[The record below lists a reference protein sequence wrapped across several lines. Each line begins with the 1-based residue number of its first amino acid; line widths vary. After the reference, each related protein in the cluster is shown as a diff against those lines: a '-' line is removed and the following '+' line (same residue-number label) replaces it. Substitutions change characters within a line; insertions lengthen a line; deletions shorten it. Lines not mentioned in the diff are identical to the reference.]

1 MSSIALFEDCKKAV
15 LQNTAFIQGGGA
27 LIGVDAHTQLITICS
42 ENIFEVLCD
51 RPEFVLGKAAVQVFG
66 IHWGTL
72 ARIAGEEGRHQVSE
86 VVLTGEQPLTVVGH
100 RCGDFLL
107 FEIMTGSQR
116 MPPWWN
122 HAARTS
128 FVENLTAARSVEQ
141 CVALLVNTV
150 FRNAGLDRVMCYRF
164 LPGWHGEVIHEACRP
179 GIDGFLGLRFPAS
192 DLPANARQLYTL
204 NCHRVIADIDEK
216 TVPLLYWAEDNPA
229 PDLTYSILRAVHPV
243 HIQYLR
249 NMGVQASLSLSL
261 VMNGKL
267 WGLVTCHHMTRLA
280 LNMHDRLALEEM
292 AKLVSL
298 HLRNLLSLID
308 QDRQS
313 ILRENLSM
321 IRSTLRASSESPQNG
336 LALILGQLRDLFR
349 ADGVWLY
356 FEGEDY
362 FVGLT
367 PEQKALDPLRN
378 WLDLLPKE
386 KISQYYQLPETLVR
400 HPAIV
405 RHASG
410 VLYIP
415 LNPSNYL
422 VLMRQEVVHV
432 VNWAGQPATLDVNDS
447 FSLTPRNSFA
457 IWAQQVRNSA
467 EPWHDSE
474 VSCAETLRKELIDYI
489 NMARLEQ
496 IALHDPL
503 TGLANRLQFDK
514 MMNLEVRHAF
524 SHSGQFAVHMI
535 DLDKFK
541 PVNDRLGHAAGDD
554 LLKAVSKRLLQ
565 LVRSQDTVARFG
577 GDEFAVM
584 QSGVSGREAASNMAD
599 RIVQEIA
606 KPYEIMGTKVEIGT
620 SVGVALFPADSS
632 DQNELLH
639 QADIALYAVKK
650 AGRNAFSHFE
660 PTMRASDERE
670 LDANALLDAINRG
683 QLELFYQPIVEARN
697 GELRGLENFIRWHH
711 PKEGLL
717 TAEQFIPRVE
727 LLHLGPA
734 IGHWVLDATFK
745 QHRQW
750 RSSIGLPIVPITVN
764 VSSDQFASQDLLG
777 EISELAKHYDTSL
790 EWLRLDIKEDAIL
803 RDVNQAMRKLTALRD
818 NGVAAQLDNFGKG
831 LISLG
836 FMNELPFIG
845 IKFDASNLQQAGEY
859 NVKVAILLNMI
870 KGFARMFNAKLT
882 ITRVEN
888 EDTVAWLRKQEI
900 DQLQGFCIGEPMP
913 AGQVAD
919 WLDKYAKKGVF
930 DQKGCII

>member
-1 MSSIALFEDCKKAV
+1 MSSIAPFGDCKKAV
-15 LQNTAFIQGGGA
+15 LQNTAFIQGDGA
-27 LIGVDAHTQLITICS
+27 LIGVDVHTQLITVCS
-42 ENIFEVLCD
+42 ENLSEVMGKP
-51 RPEFVLGKAAVQVFG
+51 PESVLGKSAIQVFE
-66 IHWGTL
+66 IHWGQL
-72 ARIAGEEGRHQVSE
+72 ARIASEEGRHQVCE
-86 VVLTGEQPLTVVGH
+86 ITLAGKQPLTVVGH
-100 RCGDFLL
+100 RRGDFFL
-107 FEIMTGSQR
+107 FEIMRGSQY
-116 MPPWWN
+116 MPSWWN

-128 FVENLTAARSVEQ
+128 FLENLTAARSVEQ
-141 CVALLVNTV
+141 CVALLVDTV
-150 FRNAGLDRVMCYRF
+150 FQHAGLDRVMCYRF
-164 LPGWHGEVIHEACRP
+164 LPDWHGEVIHEACRP

-204 NCHRVIADIDEK
+204 NWHRVIADVDEK
-216 TVPLLYWAEDNPA
+216 TVPLRYWAENGPA

-261 VMNGKL
+261 VANGKL
-267 WGLVTCHHMTRLA
+267 WGLVACHHMTHLT
-280 LNMHDRLALEEM
+280 LNIHDRLALEEI

-298 HLRNLLSLID
+298 HLRNLLGLID
-308 QDRQS
+308 QERQS
-313 ILRENLSM
+313 NLRENLSM
-321 IRSTLRASSESPQNG
+321 VRGTLQASSDNPQNG

-349 ADGVWLY
+349 ANGVWLH
-356 FEGEDY
+356 FEGEDH

-367 PEQKALDPLRN
+367 PEQQTLGPLRN

-386 KISQYYQLPETLVR
+386 TISQYYQLPESLAS

-415 LNPSNYL
+415 LNPSDYL

-432 VNWAGQPATLDVNDS
+432 VNWAGQPASLDDNDS
-447 FSLTPRNSFA
+447 RSLTPRNSFA

-474 VSCAETLRKELIDYI
+474 VSCAETLRKELIDFI

-514 MMNLEVRHAF
+514 RMNLEVRNAF
-524 SHSGQFAVHMI
+524 SRSGQFAVHMI

-541 PVNDRLGHAAGDD
+541 PVNDTLGHAAGDD

-565 LVRSQDTVARFG
+565 LVRAQDTVARLG
-577 GDEFAVM
+577 GDEFAVI

-606 KPYEIMGTKVEIGT
+606 KPYEIKGTKVEIGT

-632 DQNELLH
+632 DQSELLH

-650 AGRNAFSHFE
+650 AGRNAFSLFA
-660 PTMRASDERE
+660 PTMREGDERE
-670 LDANALLDAINRG
+670 LDANALLEAMERG
-683 QLELFYQPIVEARN
+683 QLELFYQPIVDARN
-697 GELRGLENFIRWHH
+697 GELRGLESFIRWHH

-727 LLHLGPA
+727 QLHLGPA
-734 IGHWVLDATFK
+734 IGRWVLDATFK

-750 RSSIGLPIVPITVN
+750 ISIGLPSIPITVN
-764 VSSDQFASQDLLG
+764 IRSAQFASQDLVG
-777 EISELAKHYDTSL
+777 EISELAKRYDTSL

-803 RDVNQAMRKLTALRD
+803 RDVNQAMGKLTALRA

-831 LISLG
+831 FVSLG
-836 FMNELPFIG
+836 FMNQFPFIG
-845 IKFDASNLQQAGEY
+845 VKFDVSALQQTGDSNINIAVLSV
-859 NVKVAILLNMI
+859 VKGI
-870 KGFARMFNAKLT
+870 ARVLNAKLT

-888 EDTVAWLRKQEI
+888 EATAAWLRKQEV
-900 DQLQGFCIGEPMP
+900 DLLQGFGICEPMP
-913 AGQVAD
+913 AGHIAD
-919 WLDKYAKKGVF
+919 WLDKHVK
-930 DQKGCII
+930 QLT